1 MSLLAEVGRRV
12 RERRKEREMT
22 LRDLARSAGLSE
34 RFVSDLEAGRAN
46 ISVLNLAE
54 VAGALELPLSAFFAA
69 PAVERGVISLLGLRG
84 AGKSTIGKALAAR
97 LEAPFF
103 ELDRLVERE
112 AGMSLTEIF
121 SIHGE
126 AYFRQLEHAA
136 LQRFLSEHDE
146 AVLATGGGLVTS
158 PEAFRLL
165 LERTRT
171 VWLKATAKEHWARVV
186 GQGDLRPMQ
195 NRPEAKAELQRRLK
209 EREPLYAQAQRVVS
223 TSGRTVS
230 DVVGELLS

>member
-12 RERRKEREMT
+12 RERRKERAMT
-22 LRDLARSAGLSE
+22 LKELARSSGLSE

-46 ISVLNLAE
+46 ISVMNLAE
-54 VAGALELPLSAFFAA
+54 VAGALQLPIGAFFA
-69 PAVERGVISLLGLRG
+69 PVEHGVIALLGLRG
-84 AGKSTIGKALAAR
+84 AGKSTVGKALATR
-97 LEAPFF
+97 LAVPFF
-103 ELDRLVERE
+103 ELDRLVEQE

-121 SIHGE
+121 TIHGE
-126 AYFRQLEHAA
+126 DYFRRLELQA
-136 LQRFLSEHDE
+136 LQRFLSEHE
-146 AVLATGGGLVTS
+146 KAVLATGGGLVTS
-158 PEAFRLL
+158 PDAFRLL

-171 VWLKATAKEHWARVV
+171 VWLKATPKEHWARVV

-195 NRPEAKAELQRRLK
+195 NRPAARAELQRRLR

-230 DVVGELLS
+230 DVVSELLG